1 MVVVAVDTAAVVV
14 EKTVVVVAVD
24 SNFSDCPEIAS
35 YCLEE
40 PPDHSHGIS

>member
-1 MVVVAVDTAAVVV
+1 MAVVAVDNAGAVVG
-14 EKTVVVVAVD
+14 KTAVVAAVD

>member
-1 MVVVAVDTAAVVV
+1 MVVVAVDTAVVVV
-14 EKTVVVVAVD
+14 EKTVVDVVD

>member
-14 EKTVVVVAVD
+14 EKTVVVAVD